1 MVAAEVQRILA
12 DITPDERPDRETS
25 IPVLFGDWLEQWLVA
40 YPGGCMYVFNNRLL
54 LNLRAEIS
62 LVNVPTTFGM
72 SIEG

>member
-1 MVAAEVQRILA
+1 MVATEVQRILA

-25 IPVLFGDWLEQWLVA
+25 IPVLFADWLEQWLVA
-40 YPGGCMYVFNNRLL
+40 YPGGCVYVFINRL

-72 SIEG
+72 RIELR